1 MLGFRLAIL
10 NKPRASL
17 CLLEVSFLLRLILQ
31 LAITRNTSAFCM
43 LGILL
48 LLTFVGFQLELVQV

>member
-1 MLGFRLAIL
+1 MLGLRSAIL

-17 CLLEVSFLLRLILQ
+17 CLLEVSFLLCLILQ
-31 LAITRNTSAFCM
+31 LAMIGNTSVFRR

-48 LLTFVGFQLELVQV
+48 FLTFVGFQLQLVQV

>member
-1 MLGFRLAIL
+1 MLGFRWAIL

-17 CLLEVSFLLRLILQ
+17 CLLKVSFLLRLILQ
-31 LAITRNTSAFCM
+31 LAMTGNTPAFCR

-48 LLTFVGFQLELVQV
+48 LSTFVGFQLELVQV